1 MQRRVPVNKD
11 ITIDQGALILEFGI
25 IDLPANCVVVISEGN
40 AKVRELPEH
49 SEYRIVMHQ
58 GKIKRMRREEGE
70 EF

>member
-1 MQRRVPVNKD
+1 VNKD
-11 ITIDQGALILEFGI
+11 ITFNADALLLGI
-25 IDLPANCVVVISEGN
+25 GIMELPMNCVVVISEGI

-49 SEYRIVMHQ
+49 GKYRIVSHQ